1 MSVRNKKIDV
11 VYTWVNGDDPDYL
24 KIYNQYAA
32 TPKDLNP
39 ERIRDIY
46 QLLRYSLRS
55 LEKFAPWVN
64 HIYLVTMRPQIP
76 EWLNVDHPKIT
87 VVHHDEIFNPEDIPT
102 FNYNVIES
110 YLHRIP
116 GLSDQFIY
124 LNDDFLFGNL
134 VTPDDF
140 FSPEGKV
147 LIHGT
152 LFGEN
157 LGWRIYNK
165 KNDVFGLG
173 VIEHSP
179 LLVVKD
185 WWEAM
190 QKARQNEID
199 KIRQHKFREGS
210 DVMMYKLYRW
220 YCLKYQSDHCQ
231 AIKVWDLR
239 KIHSFH
245 KITNHFKRQGKALR
259 KLEIKKP
266 KFYCLNDD
274 QRENPNPEVVKLVKG
289 FLERT
294 YPERSGFEEF

>member
-1 MSVRNKKIDV
+1 MSISNKKIDV

-24 KIYNQYAA
+24 KTYNQYAA

-46 QLLRYSLRS
+46 QLLKYSLRS
-55 LEKFAPWVN
+55 VEKYAPWVN
-64 HIYLVTMRPQIP
+64 HIYLVTMRPQMP
-76 EWLNVDHPKIT
+76 EWLLADHPKIT
-87 VVHHDEIFNPEDIPT
+87 IVHHDEIFEPEDIPT

-110 YLHRIP
+110 YLSRIP

-124 LNDDFLFGNL
+124 LNDDFLLGNT
-134 VTPDDF
+134 VSPDDF

-165 KNDVFGLG
+165 KNDIFGLG
-173 VIEHSP
+173 LIEHSP

-185 WWEAM
+185 WWEEM
-190 QKARQNEID
+190 QNAKRSEID
-199 KIRQHKFREGS
+199 KIRQHKFREDS

-220 YCLKYQSDHCQ
+220 YCLEHQRAHCRP
-231 AIKVWDLR
+231 IKVWDLL

-245 KITNHFKRQGKALR
+245 KITNNFQRQSKSLK
-259 KLEIKKP
+259 KLELKRP

-274 QRENPNPEVVKLVKG
+274 QRDNPNLEVVELVKG
-289 FLERT
+289 FLERMYT
-294 YPERSGFEEF
+294 EKSGFER